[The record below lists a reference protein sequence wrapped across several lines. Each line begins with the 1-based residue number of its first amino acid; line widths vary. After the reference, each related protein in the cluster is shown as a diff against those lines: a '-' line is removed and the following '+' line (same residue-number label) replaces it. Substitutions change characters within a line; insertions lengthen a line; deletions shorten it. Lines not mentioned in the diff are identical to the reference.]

1 MSLELVSTPAAVAQE
16 SPEIISRLVGTDC
29 PVEFVFSRNDG
40 IVTSVQETGEGNLRL
55 NGTLNLTTGNR
66 IGVYDPVY
74 NRMIE
79 GVMTLCPAQDVYL
92 TDIPW
97 LARYTVDLAGTYVMN
112 YTKGQAV
119 YLEFRIKAN
128 DEYLPTTFNAQG
140 DYKGLMVADVS
151 GALRQLVTGD
161 KEGEYTAG
169 CVHEPNQSG
178 KFELEYRERY
188 SGDTNEWVAEG
199 NTWYYVKATRTKEQG
214 CNLVEYFNADGV
226 EGKFFNEFA
235 IPNWNIGVPM
245 DIGFWFSPDATAASA
260 VIEEKDL
267 AGNVL
272 DTHNISCPTAGKGY
286 LNSIRVNLS
295 EIQANTRRLGLTVNF
310 TW

>member
-1 MSLELVSTPAAVAQE
+1 MSLELVSNPAVIAQE
-16 SPEIISRLVGTDC
+16 SPEKISRLVGTDC

-40 IVTSVQETGEGNLRL
+40 IATSVEDASGSLRI
-55 NGTLNLTTGNR
+55 NGTINAFANDR
-66 IGVYDPVY
+66 IGIYDPVF

-79 GVMTLCPAQDVYL
+79 GKINTNPTAGIYI
-92 TDIPW
+92 TNIPW
-97 LARYTVDLAGTYVMN
+97 VARYTVDLAGTYVIN
-112 YTKGQAV
+112 YTKLQGV
-119 YLEFRIKAN
+119 YLEYRIKAN
-128 DEYLPTTFNAQG
+128 DEYLPTTFNAQA

-151 GALRQLVTGD
+151 GVLRQLVTGEKSGD
-161 KEGEYTAG
+161 YTAG

-245 DIGFWFSPDATAASA
+245 DVGFWFSPDATAASA
-260 VIEEKDL
+260 VIKEKDL

-295 EIQANTRRLGLTVNF
+295 EMQANTRRLGLTVNF